1 MSSFT
6 GVSVVEDHV
15 GSYCKTSAVEAGT
28 DSGYHLLMVNGYSRT
43 KEERPTGKCIS
54 SGAFVVG
61 GYAWL
66 LEYYPNGKHPN
77 CADLISLYLSLVH
90 DDSKVD
96 SKVDAT
102 FSFCLVDQVEKQMPM
117 YIRATN
123 KATRFE
129 SAGDYSWGINEFLR
143 RDALERSANLKGDS
157 FTIRCDVMVCED
169 SSTEDPDGH
178 VTKVLLSD
186 MDQHFSI
193 LLQTKVGADVTFEV
207 SGETFNAH
215 RCVLAARSKVFMA
228 QLFGP
233 MKEGTTTSS
242 VIHIED
248 MEANV
253 FRALLRFIYT
263 DSCPEIDNDYME
275 EEQEMS
281 QVLEEGQEDET
292 TKDDMWLQRL
302 QDLFVAADRYDL
314 QRLKCICEMQ
324 LSDNIGVRS
333 VMSTLALA
341 EQHHCQGLKEACL
354 KFIQIQSSSCM
365 QTVTTTD
372 GWDYVVSTYP
382 SVLKEL
388 FVKLASN
395 QQK

>member
-6 GVSVVEDHV
+6 GVSVLEDNV
-15 GSYCKTSAVEAGT
+15 GSYCRTSAVEAGT

-43 KEERPTGKCIS
+43 KEEKPTGKSIS

-66 LEYYPNGKHPN
+66 LEYYPNGKHPS
-77 CADLISLYLSLVH
+77 CADFISLYLSLVH
-90 DDSKVD
+90 DDGKVD

-157 FTIRCDVMVCED
+157 FTIRCDIMVCED
-169 SSTEDPDGH
+169 SNTEDPGGH
-178 VTKVLLSD
+178 DAKVLLSD
-186 MDQHFSI
+186 MDQHFNI

-207 SGETFNAH
+207 SGETFTAH

-233 MKEGTTTSS
+233 MKEGTATPG

-248 MEANV
+248 MGANV
-253 FRALLRFIYT
+253 FRTLLRFIYT
-263 DSCPEIDNDYME
+263 DSCAEIDNDYME

-292 TKDDMWLQRL
+292 TKDDIWLQRL

-314 QRLKCICEMQ
+314 QRLKCMCEMQ
-324 LSDNIGVRS
+324 LSDNIGVSS

>member
-15 GSYCKTSAVEAGT
+15 GSYCRTSAVEAGT

-43 KEERPTGKCIS
+43 KEEKPTGRSIS

-77 CADLISLYLSLVH
+77 CADFISLFLSLVH

-117 YIRATN
+117 YIHATN

-129 SAGDYSWGINEFLR
+129 SAGDYSWGISEFLR

-157 FTIRCDVMVCED
+157 FTIRCDIMVCED
-169 SSTEDPDGH
+169 SNTEDPGGH
-178 VTKVLLSD
+178 DTKVLVSD
-186 MDQHFSI
+186 LDQHFNI

-207 SGETFNAH
+207 SGETFTAH

-233 MKEGTTTSS
+233 MKEGTSTSG
-242 VIHIED
+242 VIHIKD
-248 MEANV
+248 MGANV

-281 QVLEEGQEDET
+281 QGLEEGQEDET
-292 TKDDMWLQRL
+292 IKDDMWLQRL

-324 LSDNIGVRS
+324 LSDNIGASS

-354 KFIQIQSSSCM
+354 KFIQVQSSSCM

-372 GWDYVVSTYP
+372 GWDHVVSTYP

-388 FVKLASN
+388 FVKLASK

>member
-6 GVSVVEDHV
+6 GVSIVDGHEGCYGDTL
-15 GSYCKTSAVEAGT
+15 CVEAGT

-43 KEERPTGKCIS
+43 KKEKPTGMSITGS
-54 SGAFVVG
+54 DVFVVG
-61 GYAWL
+61 GHAWL
-66 LEYYPNGKHPN
+66 LEYYPNGKNPN
-77 CADLISLYLSLVH
+77 CADFISLYVH
-90 DDSKVD
+90 GDGKVNARI
-96 SKVDAT
+96 S
-102 FSFCLVDQVEKQMPM
+102 FSLVDQVEKQMPM

-123 KATRFE
+123 RASRFVD
-129 SAGDYSWGINEFLR
+129 SHGNVFWGINKFLK

-157 FTIRCDVMVCED
+157 FTIRCDIMVCKD
-169 SSTEDPDGH
+169 PSTEDPGGH
-178 VTKVLLSD
+178 DTKVLVSD
-186 MDQHFSI
+186 MDQHFNI

-207 SGETFNAH
+207 SGETFTAH

-233 MKEGTTTSS
+233 MKEGTTTSG
-242 VIHIED
+242 VIHIKD
-248 MEANV
+248 MGANV

-263 DSCPEIDNDYME
+263 DSCPEIEKDFTE
-275 EEQEMS
+275 EEEEMS
-281 QVLEEGQEDET
+281 QVLEGQEDET
-292 TKDDMWLQRL
+292 IEDEMWLQWL

-324 LSDNIGVRS
+324 LSDNIGVSS

-354 KFIQIQSSSCM
+354 KFIQVQSSSCL
-365 QTVTTTD
+365 QTVTATD
-372 GWDYVVSTYP
+372 GWDHVVSTYP
-382 SVLKEL
+382 SVLKDL
-388 FVKLASN
+388 VVKLGSN

>member
-6 GVSVVEDHV
+6 GVSIIEGHE
-15 GSYCKTSAVEAGT
+15 GCYCKTSAVEAGT

-43 KEERPTGKCIS
+43 KEKNPTGRSIS
-54 SGAFVVG
+54 SDAFVVG
-61 GYAWL
+61 GHPWL
-66 LEYYPNGKHPN
+66 LEYYPNGKNPN
-77 CADLISLYLSLVH
+77 CANFISLYVQG
-90 DDSKVD
+90 DGKVN
-96 SKVDAT
+96 ARI
-102 FSFCLVDQVEKQMPM
+102 SFCLVDQVEKHMPM

-123 KATRFE
+123 KASRFIN
-129 SAGDYSWGINEFLR
+129 GDGDVFWGINKFLR

-157 FTIRCDVMVCED
+157 FTIRCDIMVCKD
-169 SSTEDPDGH
+169 PNTEDPGGH
-178 VTKVLLSD
+178 GTKVLVSD
-186 MDQHFSI
+186 MDQHFNI

-207 SGETFNAH
+207 SGETLTAH

-242 VIHIED
+242 VIHIKD
-248 MEANV
+248 MGANV

-263 DSCPEIDNDYME
+263 DSCPEIEKDFTE
-275 EEQEMS
+275 EEEMS

-292 TKDDMWLQRL
+292 IEDEMWLQWL
-302 QDLFVAADRYDL
+302 QDLFVAADMYDL

-324 LSDNIGVRS
+324 LSDHIGVSS

-354 KFIQIQSSSCM
+354 NFIQVQSSSCL
-365 QTVTTTD
+365 QTVTATD
-372 GWDYVVSTYP
+372 GWDHVVSTYP
-382 SVLKEL
+382 LVSKEL
-388 FVKLASN
+388 VVKLGSN
-395 QQK
+395 QHK